1 MRKIKIVCEVVT
13 TEITTLMVNEDSY
26 QYLQKVAGSAAGLS
40 DCEEI
45 AQLLEHTVNAAYDL
59 DTVIRS
65 GRWNDAQS
73 RGVVLYLDPD
83 ESDPAESD
91 WKHPDYD

>member
-1 MRKIKIVCEVVT
+1 MRKIQIVREVVT
-13 TEITTLMVNEDSY
+13 TEITTLTVNEDSY

-45 AQLLEHTVNAAYDL
+45 SQLLEHTVSAAYDL

-65 GRWNDAQS
+65 SRWNDPS
-73 RGVVLYLDPD
+73 SKGVILYMEPD
-83 ESDPAESD
+83 EYPTETE